1 MSARTARVLWAMV
14 APLLV
19 LDAILSGYAFGLLIL
34 GGW

>member
-1 MSARTARVLWAMV
+1 MSARAAAVLWTMV

-19 LDAILSGYAFGLLIL
+19 LDAILGGYAFGLLIL